1 MTTSACRVQLPDGQI
16 FGPAELKMIVQ
27 WAREGR
33 VPHDAML
40 LPTDGG
46 PPRRVLDEPAL
57 AGLIAPPPAAPPIV
71 PPVTSAPVAPPD
83 DGVATLIP
91 YRNPHALIG
100 YYTSIGS
107 LLPLLG
113 AIAGP
118 IAIVL
123 GIIGLR
129 KRKADPRKKGSVH
142 AWIAIIL
149 GAIGTLISVG
159 CIGLSIV
166 GIITES
172 QSP

>member
-1 MTTSACRVQLPDGQI
+1 
-16 FGPAELKMIVQ
+16 MIVQ

-40 LPTDGG
+40 LPVDGS
-46 PPRRVLDEPAL
+46 PPRRVLDEPVL
-57 AGLIAPPPAAPPIV
+57 AGLIVPPSAPPITQ
-71 PPVTSAPVAPPD
+71 PRPSPAPPPD

-107 LLPLLG
+107 LLPVLG

-118 IAIVL
+118 VAIVL

-159 CIGLSIV
+159 CVGAIIFGSILDRQ
-166 GIITES
+166 GY
-172 QSP
+172 

>member
-1 MTTSACRVQLPDGQI
+1 MTTSACRIQLPDGQA
-16 FGPAELKMIVQ
+16 FGPAELAMIAQ

-40 LPTDGG
+40 LPVDGS

-57 AGLIAPPPAAPPIV
+57 AGLIMPPSAPPIT
-71 PPVTSAPVAPPD
+71 PPWPSPAPPPD

-118 IAIVL
+118 VAIVL
-123 GIIGLR
+123 GIIGLQ

-149 GAIGTLISVG
+149 GSIGTLISVG
-159 CIGLSIV
+159 CIGAIIFGSIADRQ
-166 GIITES
+166 GY
-172 QSP
+172 